1 MYTQLRSSK
10 FKISA
15 QVVPLKGLLIDF
27 NAERDFTENQLENF
41 RVEDQDYLPQNT
53 SILGNFGMSTV
64 LLKTAFNQSKSSVS
78 TNFNKFREF
87 RSIIAHRLVESTI
100 FSSLGDDKEGY
111 PLGFGKNQQSVLLH
125 SFVAAYSGSDPN
137 RIELNPIKNT
147 PLPNWN
153 LKFTG
158 LTEIKS
164 IAKIFKRLSL
174 NHAYRASYTL
184 TNFQSNFDYD
194 PTMPNQTDKSGN
206 FIPQRLYS
214 NINLV
219 EQFNPLVKLDI
230 EFINSFKILAELRK
244 ERAIS
249 LSLDNN
255 LITETSGDEYIMG
268 LGYRVKD
275 VRFKTSIGGRKVVLK
290 GDLNIKADVSY
301 RDNITVLRNLEYDNN
316 QVTAGQRLMAIKVTA
331 DYALTKNL
339 TALFFYDH
347 NFSEFAISTAFP
359 QTSIRSGFTIRYNF
373 GN

>member
-1 MYTQLRSSK
+1 MKDTLS
-10 FKISA
+10 
-15 QVVPLKGLLIDF
+15 
-27 NAERDFTENQLENF
+27 NTEK
-41 RVEDQDYLPQNT
+41 
-53 SILGNFGMSTV
+53 
-64 LLKTAFNQSKSSVS
+64 KTAYILTLPAVVLVFAIIL
-78 TNFNKFREF
+78 FP
-87 RSIIAHRLVESTI
+87 IIANVWISCKEGELKDIRIPEPRAKKIVKSVLEDPSKI
-100 FSSLGDDKEGY
+100 KILYKLRNSSLLQEIRDVSFKDKFPKNFEIGK
-111 PLGFGKNQQSVLLH
+111 LDTRCMGFGKNQQSVLLH

-147 PLPNWN
+147 PSPNWD